1 MLALHFNQQCANNTS
16 LRSLVW
22 NKVRPLNLISATSA
36 IHALC
41 ARQDDASRHVFACAW
56 SRLSRAFSWD
66 FPLAF
71 SGLSETR
78 ARFRC
83 RVCYER
89 VRRRRKSASLEL
101 GRRGLRQ
108 AITVRL
114 SAAGYLGVCA
124 RGTREYSELFLL
136 LICFG
141 FSSRFDVSE
150 GLPGGLLTF
159 SRGKNCSE
167 GS

>member
-16 LRSLVW
+16 LRPLVW

-56 SRLSRAFSWD
+56 SGLWD

-114 SAAGYLGVCA
+114 SAAGYLGVRA
-124 RGTREYSELFLL
+124 RGTGEYSELFLL

-141 FSSRFDVSE
+141 FSSRSDVSE
-150 GLPGGLLTF
+150 GLPGGPLTF